1 MDSGNARF
9 IQNILL
15 GLGAV
20 FLVAGLIRQWP
31 VIGKSYAEFIGG
43 SGYLSLL
50 LGLLLIVLGCST
62 RLLTGSEKDS
72 N

>member
-1 MDSGNARF
+1 MDSGNSRF
-9 IQNILL
+9 IQKILL
-15 GLGAV
+15 GLGAL
-20 FLVAGLIRQWP
+20 FLIAGLVRQWP
-31 VIGKSYAEFIGG
+31 VLGSSYEEFTGG

-62 RLLTGSEKDS
+62 RLLIESEKDP